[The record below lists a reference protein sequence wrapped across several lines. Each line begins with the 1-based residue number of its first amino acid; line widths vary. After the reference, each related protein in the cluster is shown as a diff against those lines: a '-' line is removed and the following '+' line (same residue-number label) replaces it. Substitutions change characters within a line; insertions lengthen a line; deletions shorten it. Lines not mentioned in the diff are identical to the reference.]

1 MPEESVRHDPASSHV
16 PPTGARF
23 GRQFWINA
31 GLQFAAVVLAFL
43 ITSVILLVAG
53 APPFQAFWE
62 IARGAVGSLSSFSN
76 VLVAWVPLLL
86 AAAGVLVTFA
96 AGLWNIGV
104 EGQIVM
110 GAVLTTW
117 VLRLLQD
124 TGLSPAIII
133 ILSLLAGIV
142 GGALWAA
149 LAGMLKTFGGVNE
162 IFGGLGL
169 NYVATA
175 LTLWLIFGPWKRPG
189 IGSMSGTQ
197 PFPDQLAL
205 PTVAGLR
212 LSLWS
217 LGLAIVAV
225 IAVYILLERT
235 YAGLR
240 LKAVGL
246 NRRAAFLLG
255 VPTWQYGLLA
265 FFICGGLAGLAGAV
279 QVTGVYHRLIPSI
292 SSGYGYL
299 GLMIGMLILYRA
311 VWVAPVALFF
321 AALNIGSIQLPI
333 VLKLDSTLSGV
344 IQGLLVLFVLLV
356 EGARQ
361 RYLRRHRLAATT
373 ATALPASMPGSPH
386 PDELPAPTG
395 APFPPEAPHGEIV
408 PMDDNGE
415 GS

>member
-1 MPEESVRHDPASSHV
+1 MSDFPLPQPVEVAS
-16 PPTGARF
+16 R
-23 GRQFWINA
+23 GRITRQTWINA
-31 GLQFAAVVLAFL
+31 GLQVGALVLAFFL
-43 ITSVILLVAG
+43 TSIILLVAG
-53 APPFQAFWE
+53 APPFEAYKQIFL
-62 IARGAVGSLSSFSN
+62 GAVGSTTSFSN

-104 EGQIVM
+104 EGQIVL

-124 TGLSPAIII
+124 TSISPALVIVMAIV
-133 ILSLLAGIV
+133 AGVI

-149 LAGMLKTFGGVNE
+149 LAGVLKTFGGVNE

-189 IGSMSGTQ
+189 IGSMSGTE
-197 PFPDQLAL
+197 PFPDKFAL
-205 PTVAGLR
+205 PTIAGLR

-217 LGLAIVAV
+217 LALGVLAV
-225 IAVYILLERT
+225 ILVYVMLERT
-235 YAGLR
+235 YFGLR
-240 LKAVGL
+240 LKAVGK
-246 NRRAAFLLG
+246 NSRAAFLLG

-265 FFICGGLAGLAGAV
+265 FLFCGGLAGLAGAI
-279 QVTGVYHRLIPSI
+279 QVTSVYHRLIPSI
-292 SSGYGYL
+292 SSGYGFL
-299 GLMIGMLILYRA
+299 GLMIGMLIAYRA

-344 IQGLLVLFVLLV
+344 LQGALVLLVLLV

-361 RYLRRHRLAATT
+361 RYMKRARMK
-373 ATALPASMPGSPH
+373 ALVPPPAGPSAQENPITRELLPPMP
-386 PDELPAPTG
+386 E
-395 APFPPEAPHGEIV
+395 EA
-408 PMDDNGE
+408 
-415 GS
+415 